1 METEPSSNEREFVIK
16 AIQAGIRT
24 DGRTLNTVRNIKIS
38 LGPQLGFVQVQ
49 LGKTRIMSTV
59 SCEIV
64 RPLAGS
70 PSDGVINFNT
80 EFSPMASPAFGTDRI
95 SEDEVLISRMLEK
108 ALRRAR
114 AVDTEGLCIVAGEKV
129 WAIRV
134 DIRVLDHE
142 GNILDCA
149 CIAAMCSLL
158 HFKRPDVTVIGEDV
172 TIHTLEEKNPIG
184 LNIHHIP
191 ICVTFAFF
199 NQGECQVIDPSL
211 LEEQVQD
218 GEMTIVINIHRE
230 ICTLSKA
237 GGTPISPDQVIHC
250 ANIAAIKST
259 EITELIRQA
268 ILEDNKKRQV
278 QKDRLLTGVNSLE
291 HTGITRD

>member
-1 METEPSSNEREFVIK
+1 MARMETEPSSNEREFVIK

-38 LGPQLGFVQVQ
+38 LGPQLG
-49 LGKTRIMSTV
+49 IMSTV

-172 TIHTLEEKNPIG
+172 TIVSLIS
-184 LNIHHIP
+184 IP
-191 ICVTFAFF
+191 PNSVVTTEFTFIAFRP
-199 NQGECQVIDPSL
+199 GVGAIDT
-211 LEEQVQD
+211 V
-218 GEMTIVINIHRE
+218 V
-230 ICTLSKA
+230 
-237 GGTPISPDQVIHC
+237 
-250 ANIAAIKST
+250 
-259 EITELIRQA
+259 
-268 ILEDNKKRQV
+268 
-278 QKDRLLTGVNSLE
+278 
-291 HTGITRD
+291 

>member
-1 METEPSSNEREFVIK
+1 MTKIEQELSTNEREFVVK
-16 AIQAGIRT
+16 AIQSGIRT
-24 DGRTLNTVRNIKIS
+24 DGRTSNTIRNIKIT
-38 LGPQLGFVQVQ
+38 LGPQLGFAQVQ

-64 RPLAGS
+64 RPSSGN
-70 PSDGVINFNT
+70 PSDGVIHFNT
-80 EFSPMASPAFGTDRI
+80 EFSPMASPAFEVDST
-95 SEDEVLISRMLEK
+95 SENEILISRMLEK

-114 AVDTEGLCIVAGEKV
+114 VVDTEGLCIVAGEKV

-134 DIRVLDHE
+134 DIRVLNHE

-199 NQGECQVIDPSL
+199 HQGEYQVIDPSL
-211 LEEQVQD
+211 LEEQAQD
-218 GEMTIVINIHRE
+218 GDMTIVVNIHRE
-230 ICTLSKA
+230 LCTLSKA
-237 GGTPISPDQVIHC
+237 GGTPISPEQVIHC
-250 ANIAAIKST
+250 ANVAAIKSAD
-259 EITELIRQA
+259 ITQLIRQA
-268 ILEDNKKRQV
+268 ILEV
-278 QKDRLLTGVNSLE
+278 LY
-291 HTGITRD
+291 